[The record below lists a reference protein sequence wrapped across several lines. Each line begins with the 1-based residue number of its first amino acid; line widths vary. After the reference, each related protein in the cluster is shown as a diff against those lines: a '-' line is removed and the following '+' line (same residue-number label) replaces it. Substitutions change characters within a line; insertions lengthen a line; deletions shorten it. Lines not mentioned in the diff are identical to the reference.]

1 MLLPVHL
8 SIAFEV
14 KKNIE
19 SKNKMKSCALF
30 EHDDNR

>member
-1 MLLPVHL
+1 MIMIVRAIIRVLY
-8 SIAFEV
+8 
-14 KKNIE
+14 KNIE

>member
-1 MLLPVHL
+1 MIMIVNRVLY
-8 SIAFEV
+8 
-14 KKNIE
+14 KNIE

>member
-1 MLLPVHL
+1 MILPLYL
-8 SIAFEV
+8 SNAFEV

>member
-1 MLLPVHL
+1 MLLSFYL
-8 SIAFEV
+8 SITFEV